1 MRTILSILLPL
12 VIIAGVTCDSFVSL
26 QTKLGPISGLSS
38 SVNINNVTKYYT
50 VFKKVPFA
58 KPPVGDL
65 RFRQPVLHG
74 PWNGTLDA
82 TSFGPSCIQQF
93 DPQAKQYLP
102 NLNQSED
109 CLHLNIYAPYG
120 ASTSNR
126 KSVMIW
132 VHGGGYVDGQGMAY
146 DGTYLSVTGDVIVVT
161 INYRLNIFGFFATS
175 DGLASGNYGLWDQK
189 LAIQWV
195 NENIESFGGDSDSIT
210 IFGESAGGFSVAL
223 HATIPAN
230 RGLFRRVIEQSGTSN
245 SFFSTT
251 PVPHKASDEVARV
264 LNCSHKFTTDIM
276 ACMRDKHSDDVYN
289 AMQGFISGMTD
300 GPDFHIVGYFAPVVD
315 GILIKENPRKV
326 IANHNSSAYGFFK
339 SLDVMVGT
347 CESEGSLLVGYLSSL
362 QKYLPFNISEGISS
376 EFLCKHILHPLASDY
391 YNNDTTIAEAICRK
405 YSSKGSLPEQG
416 VKAVDFYGDLFFYS
430 PAVQSLNMHAFNY
443 HKTTQF
449 QYMSRR
455 RSALS
460 PSLEYFPWFKG
471 AGHGSELLFLFP
483 VKYNV
488 TIPADDISLSLTM
501 MKYWSNFAK
510 TGYVLYYI
518 N

>member
-1 MRTILSILLPL
+1 M
-12 VIIAGVTCDSFVSL
+12 
-26 QTKLGPISGLSS
+26 
-38 SVNINNVTKYYT
+38 
-50 VFKKVPFA
+50 
-58 KPPVGDL
+58 
-65 RFRQPVLHG
+65 
-74 PWNGTLDA
+74 
-82 TSFGPSCIQQF
+82 
-93 DPQAKQYLP
+93 
-102 NLNQSED
+102 
-109 CLHLNIYAPYG
+109 
-120 ASTSNR
+120 
-126 KSVMIW
+126 
-132 VHGGGYVDGQGMAY
+132 
-146 DGTYLSVTGDVIVVT
+146 
-161 INYRLNIFGFFATS
+161 
-175 DGLASGNYGLWDQK
+175 
-189 LAIQWV
+189 
-195 NENIESFGGDSDSIT
+195 
-210 IFGESAGGFSVAL
+210 AL
-223 HATIPAN
+223 HAIIPAN

-347 CESEGSLLVGYLSSL
+347 CESEGSLLVGFLSSL

-430 PAVQSLNMHAFNY
+430 PAVQSLNMHAFNN